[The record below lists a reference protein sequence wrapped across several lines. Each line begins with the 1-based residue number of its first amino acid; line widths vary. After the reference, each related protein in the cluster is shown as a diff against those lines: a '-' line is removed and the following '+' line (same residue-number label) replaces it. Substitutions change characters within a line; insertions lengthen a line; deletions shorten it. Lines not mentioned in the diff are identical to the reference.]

1 MKPTGPEP
9 TPGSSLDAIL
19 SRGYLRCGV
28 KSRPGFAERINGIW
42 TGFDIDLCRAIAA
55 GVFGPSAGHDTVRID
70 DLSGTGSEYYSLVNN
85 DVDVVASARVTLDA
99 VHKEDRTSHAYTFSP
114 SYFHDSFGNA
124 FAMATSGTDS
134 QWSDFVYWVVM
145 TIIYAE
151 ESAGQQGLDSLPE
164 VYLFGD
170 GFRNLMKDAV
180 NAVGSYKEI
189 YVRHLEAGL
198 PRSGANQVNM
208 GQFKGPQ
215 QFPLPL

>member
-1 MKPTGPEP
+1 MTLWLLPFPRLLWLLPRPKLLASPESREELEVRKFSLSAKQL
-9 TPGSSLDAIL
+9 GSELSL
-19 SRGYLRCGV
+19 R
-28 KSRPGFAERINGIW
+28 
-42 TGFDIDLCRAIAA
+42 
-55 GVFGPSAGHDTVRID
+55 
-70 DLSGTGSEYYSLVNN
+70 GTGRATGKFPPNF
-85 DVDVVASARVTLDA
+85 AVTA
-99 VHKEDRTSHAYTFSP
+99 A
-114 SYFHDSFGNA
+114 A